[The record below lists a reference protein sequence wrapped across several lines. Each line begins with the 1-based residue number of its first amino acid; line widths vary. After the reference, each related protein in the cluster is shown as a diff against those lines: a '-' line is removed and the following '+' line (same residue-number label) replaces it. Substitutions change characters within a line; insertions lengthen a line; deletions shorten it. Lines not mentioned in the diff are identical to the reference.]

1 MMSIRLRFTLLYSII
16 LALTLVIFGA
26 ALYTIQAQNTLNA
39 LKRDLS
45 ASGENLARV
54 TLWTYLHPNQPEQ
67 GPDIPPPFQADRLTG
82 EQAFR
87 NSRERQ
93 VVRVLDAKGQIVASP
108 FGANEDPLPISAAGL
123 RALQAQNVWW
133 ETATPDP
140 VIPPEGSVRTE
151 RMLIYNHPV
160 VSEGQLAFIVQVA
173 RPLTERDRSLA
184 ALSRTLIIASLLTTT
199 IAFGIGWVLTGA
211 TLRPIHRITQT
222 AQVIGNESGANELAL
237 TRRVD
242 YRGPNDEIGQLAKT
256 FNSMLSR
263 LEQAYQ
269 RVSQTLKLQR
279 DFVADVSHELRTPLT
294 TVRGNLALLRHNP
307 PLPADEQ
314 ADILT
319 DLVEE
324 SDRLIR
330 LVNGLLVMARAD
342 TGYDLVKEPV
352 PLRPLV
358 EEVCRQA
365 RQLDPQREI
374 VEAVQEVSMLGDR
387 DASKQV
393 LLILLDNALKHSQG
407 SVTVTAGLD
416 ETQRVKAGI
425 VHPITRVEISVC
437 DIGPGIAPEALPYVF
452 DRFYRGEA
460 SASIPGF
467 GLGLSI
473 AKALVEGQGG
483 KIAIESQVGVGSTV
497 RVRLP
502 LYQ

>member
-54 TLWTYLHPNQPEQ
+54 TLWTYLHPNQPDQ

-123 RALQAQNVWW
+123 SALQAQNVWW
-133 ETATPDP
+133 ETATPN
-140 VIPPEGSVRTE
+140 TE

-160 VSEGQLAFIVQVA
+160 VSEGQLVFIVQVA

-222 AQVIGNESGANELAL
+222 AQVIGNESDALGQRGTNELAL
-237 TRRVD
+237 ARRVD

-307 PLPADEQ
+307 PLPAEEQ

-324 SDRLIR
+324 SERLMR

-374 VEAVQEVSMLGDR
+374 VETVQEVSLLGDR

-407 SVTVTAGLD
+407 PVAVTAEPD
-416 ETQRVKAGI
+416 ETQ
-425 VHPITRVEISVC
+425 VEISVR
-437 DIGPGIAPEALPYVF
+437 DVGPGIAPEALAYVF
-452 DRFYRGEA
+452 DRFFRGEA
-460 SASIPGF
+460 SANVPGF

-473 AKALVEGQGG
+473 AKTLVEGQGG
-483 KIAIESQVGVGSTV
+483 TIAIESQVGVGSTV

-502 LYQ
+502 RFQ